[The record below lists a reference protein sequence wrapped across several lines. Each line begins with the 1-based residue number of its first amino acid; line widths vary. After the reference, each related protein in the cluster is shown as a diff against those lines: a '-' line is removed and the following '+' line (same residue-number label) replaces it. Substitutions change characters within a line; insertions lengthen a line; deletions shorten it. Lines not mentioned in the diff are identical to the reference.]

1 LGDIRGYT
9 SLPLAGALWSLER
22 AAGDWQAAEELSQ
35 SAGVTLDHREQGR
48 LSLDEVRKIMAHE
61 IEHHAADLTL
71 IVSA

>member
-1 LGDIRGYT
+1 MIFVAIPACLLPALCGHWNERLETAGGRGARPIR
-9 SLPLAGALWSLER
+9 WR
-22 AAGDWQAAEELSQ
+22 D
-35 SAGVTLDHREQGR
+35 LDHPEQGR